1 MLKNYLVVAVRQLL
15 AQKTYAAINI
25 AGLALGVAC
34 CTLIALFIRHEL
46 SYDRQYAASERI
58 YRISRDYMSVNGRP
72 ETHFSGIAPAA
83 APLLKE
89 HFPEIER
96 IARLSRCGAAGGG
109 VLISN
114 GETGFYETGFSTADP
129 EFLRIFDFKWLQG
142 NPETALARPGSVVLS
157 ASAARRYFGA
167 DNPVGRTLYLDN
179 LNNATQVTAVIDD
192 LPDNTHLRFDFL
204 FHIQGTP
211 GLDSWQ
217 AGDCFQTYALLADG
231 ADIDTI
237 QRGSAQF
244 FETRYQAGSSQATGF
259 TATPI
264 TAIHLR
270 SNRVGEMRTPGS
282 ITTVYTFGAIAV
294 FVLLIACI
302 NFMNLATAR
311 AVQRAKEVGMRKAI
325 GATRGQLIAQF
336 LGESLLLTFVA
347 VAIAI
352 AIVVAALP
360 PFSAFVEKNIGLAD
374 LAAPEVVSLLVALT
388 LVVGLVAGSYPAFFL
403 SAFKPMRVLKGEV
416 TRGSGAA
423 VFRRALV
430 VVQFAISIALVIATL
445 VVFQQARF
453 ARNLPLGYNKDQ
465 IVVLTGSLTGGL
477 GPQWESMKRQWLAN
491 PEIRGVTA
499 STLVP
504 GMQNNSGAQLRAP
517 GGTELNAT
525 LMMVEFDFFET
536 YEIDLVA
543 GRTFSDERGADRVV
557 LPTNDA
563 PQPAPSSAVLSE
575 LAVRRLGWTPED
587 AIGKPL
593 DAGGRQVVVIG
604 VVEDVYFESVR
615 NLVKPIVYAVPPIQ
629 TTGFR
634 TIREASIRVSGNDLE
649 RTLQHIDAMWR
660 QFVPNQPVTRRFLD
674 QDFEALYRGEQRQA
688 QMFTAFAV
696 LAIVVAC
703 LGLFGLAA
711 FTTSRRTKEIGLRKT
726 LGARVGDIVRLF
738 TFEFGALV
746 LLANLLAWPAAY
758 VLMRRWLS
766 TFSYRIDLGPSTFVA
781 SALLALL
788 IASLTVAVVASRA
801 ARAKPVKALRYE

>member
-1 MLKNYLVVAVRQLL
+1 VLKSYLVMAVRQLR
-15 AQKTYAAINI
+15 AQRLYTAINI

-34 CTLIALFIRHEL
+34 CTLIALFIRNDL
-46 SYDRQYAASERI
+46 SYDRQWAASDRI
-58 YRISRDYMSVNGRP
+58 YRISRDYLSVNGSP
-72 ETHFSGIAPAA
+72 EAHFAGIEPAA

-89 HFPEIER
+89 QFPEIER

-114 GETGFYETGFSTADP
+114 GERAFYETGFSTADAD
-129 EFLRIFDFKWLQG
+129 FLRIFDFKWLRG
-142 NPETALARPGSVVLS
+142 DPETALARPGTVVIT
-157 ASAARRYFGA
+157 ASAARRYFDA
-167 DNPVGRTLYLDN
+167 ENPVGRTLYLDN
-179 LNNATQVTAVIDD
+179 LNNAREVTGVIED
-192 LPDNTHLRFDFL
+192 LPANSHLRFDFL

-217 AGDCFQTYALLADG
+217 AGDCFMTYALLARG
-231 ADIDTI
+231 ADIGTV

-244 FETRYQAGSSQATGF
+244 FETSYRAGSSQTTGL

-264 TAIHLR
+264 TAIHLHSAR
-270 SNRVGEMRTPGS
+270 LGEMRTPGS
-282 ITTVYTFGAIAV
+282 MTTVYTFGAIAV

-311 AVQRAKEVGMRKAI
+311 AAQRAKEVGMRKAI
-325 GATRGQLIAQF
+325 GATRTQLIAQF
-336 LGESLLLTFVA
+336 LGESVLLTAIA
-347 VAIAI
+347 VATAV
-352 AIVVAALP
+352 AIVVAALR
-360 PFSAFVEKNIGLAD
+360 PFATFVEKNIGFAD
-374 LAAPEVVSLLVALT
+374 LAAPEVVSLLVMLT

-416 TRGSGAA
+416 TRGSAAA
-423 VFRRALV
+423 VFRKSLV
-430 VVQFAISIALVIATL
+430 VVQFAISIALVIATI

-453 ARNLPLGYNKDQ
+453 ARNFELGYNKDQ

-499 STLVP
+499 STRTP
-504 GMQNNSGAQLRAP
+504 GTQNDDSRLLRAAD
-517 GGTELNAT
+517 GTELNAT
-525 LMMVEFDFFET
+525 FMAVEFDFFET

-543 GRTFSDERGADRVV
+543 GRTFSDERGTDRVV
-557 LPTNDA
+557 FPTNGA
-563 PQPAPSSAVLSE
+563 PQPPRSSLVLSE

-587 AIGKPL
+587 AIGKPVDVGAL
-593 DAGGRQVVVIG
+593 QGVVIG

-615 NLVKPIVYAVPPIQ
+615 NPKKPIVYAVPPIQ
-629 TTGFR
+629 TQGFR
-634 TIREASIRVSGNDLE
+634 AIREASIRVSGRDLP
-649 RTLQHIDAMWR
+649 RTLEHVDAMWR
-660 QFVPNQPVTRRFLD
+660 QFVTDQPVTRRFLD

-688 QMFTAFAV
+688 QMFTLFSL

-711 FTTSRRTKEIGLRKT
+711 FTTARRTKEIGLRKT

-738 TFEFGALV
+738 TVEFGSLV
-746 LLANLLAWPAAY
+746 LLSNLLAWPAAY
-758 VLMRRWLS
+758 ILMQRWLS
-766 TFSYRIDLGPSTFVA
+766 TFSYRIELGATVFVA
-781 SALLALL
+781 SGLVALL
-788 IASLTVAVVASRA
+788 IASITVAAVASRA